1 MLVLGPD
8 TAPANVVASLV
19 QLQPNCEPGHDH
31 FPFLGAGA
39 RPACSAGVV
48 AEFRLP
54 ASSAAQQIKAMLV

>member
-1 MLVLGPD
+1 
-8 TAPANVVASLV
+8 VVASLV
-19 QLQPNCEPGHDH
+19 HLQPNCEPGHDH